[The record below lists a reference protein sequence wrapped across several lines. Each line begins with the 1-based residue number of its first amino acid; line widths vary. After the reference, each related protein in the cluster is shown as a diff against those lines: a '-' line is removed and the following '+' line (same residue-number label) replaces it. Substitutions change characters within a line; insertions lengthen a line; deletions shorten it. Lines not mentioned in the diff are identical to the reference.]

1 MSGVQQ
7 ADDRDL
13 GPDWAAPTAPGAIS
27 ARLELP
33 GSKSITNRA
42 LVLAALAHGP
52 TRIGRPLRAR
62 DTDLMAGAIGALGA
76 TVSAEGDPRDDDWL
90 VTPGWR
96 DSATTV
102 DVGNAGTVIRFMP
115 PAAALA
121 RADVAFRGDPRAAQ
135 RPVGPLLTALEELGA
150 RIDDDGR
157 RAVPFTVRGQGRMPG
172 GTVTLDASG
181 SSQLVSGLLL
191 AAPRYDKGAEI
202 RHAGPRVPS
211 APHIAMTVAM
221 LRAAGAD
228 VETGPPSVND
238 VWRVHPGA
246 LSPGVIDIE
255 PDLSNAGPFL
265 AAAVATGGE
274 VTFAGWPQAGLQA
287 SAQILDVVTRMGATA
302 QATSDGMRVAGSGA
316 IHGITADLGDI
327 NELAP
332 PLVAL
337 AALADS
343 PSTFTGI
350 GHMRTHECDRLAAL
364 VSEIG
369 KFGGD
374 VTELPDGLHIRPR
387 PLRSDGA
394 SFDSHNDHRLVMAAA
409 VLGLVVPGVLI
420 RNAATVAK
428 TFPSFRELWG
438 QMLEQRP

>member
-42 LVLAALAHGP
+42 LVLAALAQGP

-76 TVSAEGDPRDDDWL
+76 TVSAEGDDWL

-287 SAQILDVVTRMGATA
+287 SAQILDVVTRMGGTA
-302 QATSDGMRVAGSGA
+302 QATGDGMRVAGSGA